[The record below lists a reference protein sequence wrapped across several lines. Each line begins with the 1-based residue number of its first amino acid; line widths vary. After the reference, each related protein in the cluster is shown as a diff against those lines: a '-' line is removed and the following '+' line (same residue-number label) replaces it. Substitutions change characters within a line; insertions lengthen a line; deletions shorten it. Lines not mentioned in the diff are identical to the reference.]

1 MATPTTQIAIERHGA
16 VIRLLHDRPE
26 MRNAESQALLDELDA
41 ALREAI
47 ADDAVRVIVMGG
59 RGDHFSAGHDLKE
72 AAAKR
77 SGFGVEERWA
87 YEELRYL
94 DYALRIWD
102 CPKPTIAEVKGAC
115 IAGGF
120 MVANMC
126 DLIVASDDAF
136 FADPVC
142 RTLAAAA
149 VEVLVHPW
157 VMGLRAAKEFL
168 FTGRRMGAE
177 EAHRIG
183 MVNRVVPRAEL
194 EAATMALA
202 QSIAEVPPFA
212 LKLTKRSLN
221 RTLDMQGFRAA
232 IAAHFDT
239 HQLSHMTS
247 EFRRTREAGLAGAIA
262 RGKTATTEAR

>member
-1 MATPTTQIAIERHGA
+1 MATTTQIAVERRGA
-16 VIRLLHDRPE
+16 VLRLLHDRPE
-26 MRNAESQALLDELDA
+26 MRNAESQTLLDELDA

-47 ADDAVRVIVMGG
+47 ADETVRVIVIGG

-72 AAAKR
+72 AAAR
-77 SGFGVEERWA
+77 RAGFGVEERWA

-168 FTGRRMGAE
+168 FTGRRLGAE

-202 QSIAEVPPFA
+202 QGIAEAPPFA
-212 LKLTKRSLN
+212 LRLTKRSLN
-221 RTLDMQGFRAA
+221 RTLDIQGFRAA

-239 HQLSHMTS
+239 HQLSHMTD

-262 RGKTATTEAR
+262 RGKAATTGAR

>member
-1 MATPTTQIAIERHGA
+1 MAYTQIEYTIQGAIARIAHN
-16 VIRLLHDRPE
+16 RPE
-26 MRNAESQALLDELDA
+26 MRNAESSVLLDEMDA
-41 ALREAI
+41 ALADAI
-47 ADDAVRVIVMGG
+47 RNDDVRVIVIAGNG
-59 RGDHFSAGHDLKE
+59 QHFSAGHDLKE
-72 AAAKR
+72 GQEKR
-77 SGFGVEERWA
+77 AGFSAEQRYA

-94 DYALRIWD
+94 EYCLRIWD
-102 CPKPTIAEVKGAC
+102 CPKPTIASVQGAA

-126 DLIVASDDAF
+126 DMIVASDDAF

-157 VMGLRAAKEFL
+157 VMGMRTAKEFL

-194 EAATMALA
+194 EAATLKLA
-202 QSIAEVPPFA
+202 EEVASAPPFA
-212 LKLTKRSLN
+212 IKLTKRSLN
-221 RTLDMQGFRAA
+221 RAADMQGFRNSLM
-232 IAAHFDT
+232 AHFDT
-239 HQLSHMTS
+239 HQLAHMS
-247 EFRRTREAGLAGAIA
+247 EEFRKVKEAGLANAIQSA
-262 RGKTATTEAR
+262 KR